1 MSVDAD
7 DRIMGVQIGGAHG
20 WYMMGHVY
28 FTQSFSEKFR
38 ALLRHAYET
47 DAAVREML
55 WEQFYM
61 QHLDELILYRKC
73 YPQGIIYEFDT
84 LSDILAF
91 DPKFR

>member
-1 MSVDAD
+1 
-7 DRIMGVQIGGAHG
+7 
-20 WYMMGHVY
+20 MMGHVY
-28 FTQSFSEKFR
+28 FTRAFSEKFR
-38 ALLRHAYET
+38 TLLRHAYEM

-61 QHLDELILYRKC
+61 QHLNELILYRKC

-91 DPKFR
+91 DPKFG